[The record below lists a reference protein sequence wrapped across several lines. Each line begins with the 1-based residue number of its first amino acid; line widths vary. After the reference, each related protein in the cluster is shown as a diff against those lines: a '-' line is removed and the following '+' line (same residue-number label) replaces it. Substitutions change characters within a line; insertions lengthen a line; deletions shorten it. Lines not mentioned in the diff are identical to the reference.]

1 MGTSITANQNKANIG
16 LGTSY
21 GIIYNALHQ
30 APDVSVYNADG
41 SFSGPAEVNGII
53 QGGQNPVQQAL
64 MVSITNYLIH
74 SNIQGRVY
82 GDIKFDKG
90 FTLHSEVNGRF
101 NWGQA
106 KIFRVF
112 VENSIYKW
120 IVYIYP
126 IPIYPSKTF
135 IVAIGDM
142 IVRILFGR

>member
-1 MGTSITANQNKANIG
+1 MELFIMHCIRHRKETAEA
-16 LGTSY
+16 LLAR
-21 GIIYNALHQ
+21 IYLNAQ
-30 APDVSVYNADG
+30 VYNVSVYNADG

-64 MVSITNYLIH
+64 MVSITNYLIR

-112 VENSIYKW
+112 VENSI
-120 IVYIYP
+120 
-126 IPIYPSKTF
+126 
-135 IVAIGDM
+135 
-142 IVRILFGR
+142 